1 MTDQPKGQQTDMRVH
16 REVVPASI
24 KLSTVLLFTIHFA
37 FAVISDT
44 SSGSS
49 LGTTMSCCWS
59 VGWYVGQSVCH
70 YVLIEREVTLAAK
83 ELIDEGLEK
92 VRRDQGERVN
102 APWSV
107 QRSLRAINK
116 GRLNN
121 RLLPGIVKH
130 TKFAMKLQLI
140 FNQIKPRRLDQLN

>member
-1 MTDQPKGQQTDMRVH
+1 M
-16 REVVPASI
+16 
-24 KLSTVLLFTIHFA
+24 
-37 FAVISDT
+37 
-44 SSGSS
+44 
-49 LGTTMSCCWS
+49 
-59 VGWYVGQSVCH
+59 CH
-70 YVLIEREVTLAAK
+70 HVLIERKVTLAAK

-116 GRLNN
+116 ERLNN
-121 RLLPGIVKH
+121 RLLPDIVKH
-130 TKFAMKLQLI
+130 TKFAMNLQLI